1 METIYEAPM
10 IYTRI
15 EWIWTDEGLEE
26 TFVESCEYEGEF
38 MMFGG
43 GDGGGSSGNGGN
55 GDGNGGNQNQNKNK
69 NKNFNPSGNI
79 YTQPTSPTPTPTP
92 TPSVPSGDGGGGWE
106 SIVQGIDSSVG
117 LVGEQPSEGTLAGL
131 GRNPALSGL
140 AEGGG
145 LSPTTIASTSS
156 VVEDTPSVAAGK
168 AMQHATI
175 HGTLKDTEW
184 ENDAFMLNTT
194 RELRTKDADHLGSGG
209 EGTGGGRTESV
220 STTGTGGTPTGGDT
234 SMTEEEEPLTT
245 FVDDE
250 ALRKTRRR
258 LRDRMGRRSTRGRGG
273 AETVGTG
280 YSLGG

>member
-1 METIYEAPM
+1 M

-15 EWIWTDEGLEE
+15 EWIWTDEGLKE

-38 MMFGG
+38 VMFGG
-43 GDGGGSSGNGGN
+43 GDGGSSGNGGN

-69 NKNFNPSGNI
+69 NKHFNPSGNI

-92 TPSVPSGDGGGGWE
+92 TS
-106 SIVQGIDSSVG
+106 
-117 LVGEQPSEGTLAGL
+117 T
-131 GRNPALSGL
+131 
-140 AEGGG
+140 
-145 LSPTTIASTSS
+145 PTVKASTS
-156 VVEDTPSVAAGK
+156 TPEPEKAGFGYSPETGFTYNTTPERSEAAWE
-168 AMQHATI
+168 ASSYATI
-175 HGTLKDTEW
+175 HGTLEGSGYED
-184 ENDAFMLNTT
+184 DQFLMNTT
-194 RELRTKDADHLGSGG
+194 QELRTKDADHLGSGG

-220 STTGTGGTPTGGDT
+220 STTGTGGTPTGEDA
-234 SMTEEEEPLTT
+234 SMIEEEEPLTT

-258 LRDRMGRRSTRGRGG
+258 LRDRMGRRSTRGRGM